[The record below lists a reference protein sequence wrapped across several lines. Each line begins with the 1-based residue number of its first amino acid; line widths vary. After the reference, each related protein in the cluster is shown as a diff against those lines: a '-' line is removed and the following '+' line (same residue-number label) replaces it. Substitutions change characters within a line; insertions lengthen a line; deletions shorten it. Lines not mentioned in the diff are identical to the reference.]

1 MQVAG
6 GVQMGHAAG
15 GNGLRI
21 GGRGLGTSDEPGGF
35 PSDSVD
41 FVQGVGRQLL
51 DESVLGIRG
60 HQQLLVA
67 GGAVVIPASSYG
79 ALSGLM
85 HYLPSGALGEA
96 FRAATL
102 HGEFAW
108 WDLAGLLIWAVVGA
122 FLTAKTFRWE

>member
-1 MQVAG
+1 MQAGLQVAG

-35 PSDSVD
+35 PGDSVD

-67 GGAVVIPASSYG
+67 GGAV
-79 ALSGLM
+79 
-85 HYLPSGALGEA
+85 
-96 FRAATL
+96 RRL
-102 HGEFAW
+102 HHLDQHGCQYR
-108 WDLAGLLIWAVVGA
+108 GGVGPCQM
-122 FLTAKTFRWE
+122 